1 MPRQARLDIPGALHH
16 IMVRGINKSTIFED
30 DEDREQ
36 FLNRLGGNITDARA
50 SVYAFALMT
59 NHAHVLFK
67 SGKPGISAVM
77 RKQLTWYAQYYNRRH
92 LRSGH
97 LFENRY
103 KSILCDEDNY
113 LLALIRYIHLNPIRA
128 GIVGTVEELDRYPWS
143 GHSFLM
149 GEREYGWMDVKY
161 VLLQFKDTIKKA
173 RNAYR
178 RFVEE
183 GIGMGR
189 QPQLTGGGLI
199 RSKGGWSQV
208 VSARRSGEREEY
220 DERIL
225 GSGDFV
231 HAALKEAEEKT
242 RLQLKIRR
250 SGKTIVAIINEAC
263 RKEQISP
270 AELKNG
276 GRRKQV
282 SVLRMKIAKQCLDEL
297 GLPLADIAR
306 HVGVNTSS
314 IAKAVARA
322 ERRSKRHLGHNVPEM
337 ARPRDGKIIN

>member
-1 MPRQARLDIPGALHH
+1 
-16 IMVRGINKSTIFED
+16 
-30 DEDREQ
+30 
-36 FLNRLGGNITDARA
+36 
-50 SVYAFALMT
+50 
-59 NHAHVLFK
+59 
-67 SGKPGISAVM
+67 
-77 RKQLTWYAQYYNRRH
+77 
-92 LRSGH
+92 
-97 LFENRY
+97 
-103 KSILCDEDNY
+103 
-113 LLALIRYIHLNPIRA
+113 
-128 GIVGTVEELDRYPWS
+128 VEELDRYPWS

-231 HAALKEAEEKT
+231 QAALKEAEEKI
-242 RLQLKIRR
+242 RLQLKHRR
-250 SGKTIVAIINEAC
+250 TGRTLVQIIDQEC
-263 RKEQISP
+263 DRWKISP
-270 AELKNG
+270 KELEG
-276 GRRKQV
+276 GSRRREV
-282 SVLRMKIAKQCLDEL
+282 SAMRIKIAKRGLDEL
-297 GLPLADIAR
+297 GLSLAEIAR
-306 HVGVNTSS
+306 HVGVSTSGL
-314 IAKAVARA
+314 ARA
-322 ERRSKRHLGHNVPEM
+322 IKR
-337 ARPRDGKIIN
+337 

>member
-36 FLNRLGGNITDARA
+36 FLNRLGGNLTDARA

-161 VLLQFKDTIKKA
+161 VLLQFKGTIKKA

-183 GIGMGR
+183 GISMGR

-231 HAALKEAEEKT
+231 QAALKEAEEKI
-242 RLQLKIRR
+242 RLQLKHRR
-250 SGKTIVAIINEAC
+250 TGRTLVQIIDQEC
-263 RKEQISP
+263 DRWKISP
-270 AELKNG
+270 KELEG
-276 GRRKQV
+276 GSRRREV
-282 SVLRMKIAKQCLDEL
+282 SAMRIKIAKRGLDEL
-297 GLPLADIAR
+297 GLSLAEIAR
-306 HVGVNTSS
+306 HVGVSTSGL
-314 IAKAVARA
+314 ARA
-322 ERRSKRHLGHNVPEM
+322 IKR
-337 ARPRDGKIIN
+337 

>member
-1 MPRQARLDIPGALHH
+1 
-16 IMVRGINKSTIFED
+16 MVRGINKSTIFKD
-30 DEDREQ
+30 DQDREQ
-36 FLNRLGGNITDARA
+36 FLKRLGENVTDARA
-50 SVYAFALMT
+50 TVYAFALMT

-128 GIVGTVEELDRYPWS
+128 GIVGSMEELDRYPWS
-143 GHSFLM
+143 GHSVLM

-161 VLLQFKDTIKKA
+161 VLLQFKDTIRKA

-231 HAALKEAEEKT
+231 HAALNEAEEKI
-242 RLQLKIRR
+242 RLQLKHRR
-250 SGKTIVAIINEAC
+250 TGRTLVQIIDQEC
-263 RKEQISP
+263 DRRQISP
-270 AELKNG
+270 KELEG
-276 GRRKQV
+276 GSRRREV
-282 SVLRMKIAKQCLDEL
+282 SAMRIKIARRGLDEL
-297 GLPLADIAR
+297 GLSLAEIAR
-306 HVGVNTSS
+306 HVGVSTSGL
-314 IAKAVARA
+314 ARA
-322 ERRSKRHLGHNVPEM
+322 IKR
-337 ARPRDGKIIN
+337 